1 MKKTL
6 ISTGVALALGAIA
19 LPAQTFATGGY
30 WDKSDRSQGLKHHWR
45 SKKGGHNGH
54 WGNDSKYIA
63 TIDVD
68 GIGDG
73 GKSATGYV
81 FNDRDRDGNF
91 DHGERGIPGVMVSN
105 GIEVVLTDRSGRYRF
120 DESTYREDMNIF
132 VSKPACF
139 ELPVDANNVPQFAY
153 VHKEYGSAKEMV
165 FGGLQPTGDLPKSI
179 NFPMVRGECKYK
191 FSVAI
196 SGDPQPYS
204 NIEVGYVRDTLAK
217 ELAERDDIEALVV
230 EGDVMGDDLGLMPRF
245 INNMSIINAPQYFVV
260 GNHDL
265 DFDADT
271 DSDSSD
277 SFRRIWGPNYYSFT
291 IGKVHFVTLD
301 NVQYPCDS
309 TAPDGSID
317 PEGRWDFCANGK
329 TYNGRITEEQLKW
342 LENDLAYVPEDHLI
356 ILNYHIPTVS
366 FIDQYAAKHSEDTIE
381 RLYNILG
388 YYWENGEWTEGRPAL
403 ALSGHTHT
411 NEQFRPGEEFEGWS
425 QASHKFPMPFPQIVA
440 GAAAG
445 SWWSGDFTDEQ
456 IPESYQRLGAPKGYY
471 LLSFKGNKY
480 KDEFKASGKAADKQ
494 MSLSFNSPDF
504 RDWFGK
510 IKAWYEAG
518 AEGVPPVNTNNLG
531 DNKMLPPTD
540 LADTNLVINVWN
552 GSRDSKVWV
561 KFDDRKAVEAER
573 TQRGEGEGVEESLD
587 PFALRRQLN
596 VLRYALKSTESDEN
610 QLWNGDLGDRSD
622 GFELFSASMF
632 KADSQRPSESWMWT
646 VQSNH
651 VWNVPVPADLEEGI
665 HRVEVHT
672 TDVHG
677 NSYKESMLF
686 EVRTPN
692 ELPDPADND
701 PTDEKYDRRVPSE
714 L

>member
-6 ISTGVALALGAIA
+6 ISTGVLLAVGAA
-19 LPAQTFATGGY
+19 TTPAQTLATDGI
-30 WDKSDRSQGLKHHWR
+30 WEKADRSQRSKHQWHTKKSDRHGGWR
-45 SKKGGHNGH
+45 
-54 WGNDSKYIA
+54 NDTKYVA
-63 TIDVD
+63 TIDID
-68 GIGDG
+68 GAGKG
-73 GKSATGYV
+73 GKSVDGYV
-81 FNDRDRDGNF
+81 FHDRNRDGNF
-91 DHGERGIPGVMVSN
+91 NHGERGIPGVMVSN
-105 GIEVVLTDRSGRYRF
+105 GIDVVVTDRRGRYHF
-120 DESTYREDMNIF
+120 DESLYRSDMNIF
-132 VSKPACF
+132 VSKPACY

-153 VHKEYGSAKEMV
+153 VHKEQGSAKQMV
-165 FGGLQPTGDLPKSI
+165 FGGLEPTGNLPESI
-179 NFPMVRGECKYK
+179 NFPMVRGNCKYD

-204 NIEVGYVRDTLAK
+204 NIEVGYVRDTVAK
-217 ELAERDDIEALVV
+217 ELAERDDLEALIV

-245 INNMSIINAPQYFVV
+245 INNMSVIGVPQYFVT

-265 DFDADT
+265 DFDADS
-271 DSDSSD
+271 DADSSD

-291 IGKVHFVTLD
+291 IGKVHFVVLD

-309 TAPDGSID
+309 AAPDGSID
-317 PEGRWDFCANGK
+317 PAGRWDFCNDGK
-329 TYNGRITEEQLKW
+329 TYNGRLSEEQLQW
-342 LENDLAYVPEDHLI
+342 LENDLAYVPDDHLI

-388 YYWENGEWTEGRPAL
+388 YYLHDGGWTQGRPAL

-411 NEQFRPGEEFEGWS
+411 NEQYRPGEQFEGWG
-425 QASHKFPMPFPQIVA
+425 QASHNFPIPFPQIVT

-471 LLSFKGNKY
+471 LLKFKGNKY
-480 KDEFKASGKAADKQ
+480 EDEFKASGKPADKQ
-494 MSLSFNSPDF
+494 MSLSFNSPGF
-504 RDWFGK
+504 RSWFNK
-510 IKAWYEAG
+510 IKVWYDAG
-518 AEGVPPVNTNNLG
+518 AEGIPPVNVNNLG
-531 DNKMLPPTD
+531 DAKMLEPAD
-540 LADTNLVINVWN
+540 LVATNLVVNVWN

-573 TQRGEGEGVEESLD
+573 TQRGEGEGVEETLD

-596 VLRYALKSTESDEN
+596 VLRYALKSTESDQN
-610 QLWNGDLGDRSD
+610 QIWNGDLGDRSD

-632 KADSQRPSESWMWT
+632 KGNSQMPSEPWMWT

-651 VWNVPVPADLEEGI
+651 VWTVPVPDDLDEGI
-665 HRVEVHT
+665 HRVEVYT

-677 NSYKESMLF
+677 KSYKDSTLF
-686 EVRTPN
+686 EVRAPN
-692 ELPDPADND
+692 ELVDPIDND